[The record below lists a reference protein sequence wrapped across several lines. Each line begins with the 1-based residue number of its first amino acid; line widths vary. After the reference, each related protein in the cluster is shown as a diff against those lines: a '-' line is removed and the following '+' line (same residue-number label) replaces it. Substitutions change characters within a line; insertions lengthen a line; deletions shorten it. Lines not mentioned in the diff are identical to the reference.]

1 MTHLI
6 AQGQSSTAASLHFDV
21 ASIKLNTSEGP
32 ANYWDISGR
41 RFIGSRSQVSEL
53 IRLAWGD
60 FQLRIEGAPDWIGR
74 DRYDVISNASADIAP
89 DAPALGQMMRALLIE
104 RFKLA
109 AHLESRSAPPYSLVL
124 AKPGRQLGPRLR
136 TALEECAV
144 VKDGSMAPGACGLG
158 VSPGRITFGNV
169 TMGNLALL
177 LSRQVGRRVVDE
189 TGLPD
194 GYQVD
199 LEFVP
204 QRLQAAPLTPDQSPP
219 APPEGQT
226 VLDALEEQL
235 GLKLESRSGSVNV
248 LVVDRIER
256 PAPD

>member
-1 MTHLI
+1 
-6 AQGQSSTAASLHFDV
+6 
-21 ASIKLNTSEGP
+21 
-32 ANYWDISGR
+32 
-41 RFIGSRSQVSEL
+41 
-53 IRLAWGD
+53 
-60 FQLRIEGAPDWIGR
+60 
-74 DRYDVISNASADIAP
+74 
-89 DAPALGQMMRALLIE
+89 
-104 RFKLA
+104 
-109 AHLESRSAPPYSLVL
+109 
-124 AKPGRQLGPRLR
+124 
-136 TALEECAV
+136 
-144 VKDGSMAPGACGLG
+144 MAPGACGLG